1 MSRASGLLCHS
12 WAPASAFTA
21 VLRRSAWARAT
32 STDLKRLRLR
42 VRAHGPGLH
51 STSAGGRG
59 ASRRWPYRADRN
71 ARPTRCARAA
81 SAASRPTV
89 GGNQALNDAIKRW
102 MGTPPP
108 PLPAVRAGPRPA
120 RGCDRPRVRR
130 RVVGHHADERS
141 IAFGRGFD
149 PGQAWTHVG
158 VVSRIGSNGAVWMI
172 DAPGAQPLV
181 IRPAN
186 ATFGRHI
193 RRLWQTLTLDARQ
206 RSQQEAR
213 PARNGLG
220 APPDH
225 FTSTTAAIPPEQG
238 GL

>member
-158 VVSRIGSNGAVWMI
+158 VVSRIDSNGTVWMI
-172 DAPGAQPLV
+172 DAPGA
-181 IRPAN
+181 RAAGDPARQ
-186 ATFGRHI
+186 RHI
-193 RRLWQTLTLDARQ
+193 RPPHSAAMADADARRTPEVAA
-206 RSQQEAR
+206 RSTPGAQWPGR
-213 PARNGLG
+213 PARPLHLNHSRHT
-220 APPDH
+220 P
-225 FTSTTAAIPPEQG
+225 
-238 GL
+238 